1 MTHKI
6 KILTAVLVA
15 LMALAVVL
23 PETDNYYQVAIDL
36 IAAEHGLQSDGLQL
50 KSGSYQNFMH
60 FKTVQIELIT
70 AQSRH
75 IQAEIQQM
83 PFIDW
88 QLTQFKIID

>member
-15 LMALAVVL
+15 LMALAVML

-36 IAAEHGLQSDGLQL
+36 IAAEHGLQSDELQL
-50 KSGSYQNFMH
+50 RSGNYQNFMQ
-60 FKTVQIELIT
+60 FKTVQVELIT
-70 AQSRH
+70 AQSRS

-88 QLTQFKIID
+88 HLTQYQITE